1 MARQTLVIESPK
13 DLFLRNGMIVMA
25 DKETGEEIHRSIED
39 VRMIMIDH
47 HSARITVPLITKL
60 ATNNVC
66 IVFCDE
72 KHMPVTMTMDL
83 ESNVLQSKHFQAQL
97 ETSASTKKQLWKQI
111 VEAKI
116 RNQSLLLDKLG
127 KGKNLLTRYAMNV
140 RSGDPTNREAVA
152 ARLYWKYLMG
162 KEFVRDRY
170 GEPPNSLLNYGYAL
184 LRSLVARS
192 LMNAGLL
199 PTVGIFHRNCYDAF
213 PLADDM
219 MEPYRPFI
227 DCKVIELSQ
236 NGIYHVCQ
244 QAKKELLELF
254 YNDIPANAMMMTAT
268 TLASVYEGIG
278 KLVVFPKIL

>member
-13 DLFLRNGMIVMA
+13 DIFLRNGMIVMA

-83 ESNVLQSKHFQAQL
+83 ESNVIQSKHFQAQL
-97 ETSASTKKQLWKQI
+97 EASVSTNKQLWKQI

-236 NGIYHVCQ
+236 YGIYHVCQ